1 MVKKSEDLKQQLGNH
16 IKRGQMAQFL
26 PPEMRDEEDR
36 AAVEK
41 IRLESASKRKSE
53 AVEENTPAQTEPV
66 SSKQGTT
73 DLPAA
78 AATAAGRK
86 SSAGKKTD
94 DRKVPFMTY
103 LDRVVHKKFEHL
115 YLETRTDA
123 RSATGKALSQSEMVE
138 ALIKYADEKTD
149 GGNAELSTIAEDIIN
164 TRTAK

>member
-1 MVKKSEDLKQQLGNH
+1 MVKKPEDLKQQLGNH
-16 IKRGQMAQFL
+16 IQRGQMAKFL

-41 IRLESASKRKSE
+41 IRLETAAPKISE
-53 AVEENTPAQTEPV
+53 AIEENTPAKTEPV
-66 SSKQGTT
+66 PSKQGTT
-73 DLPAA
+73 ALPAVA
-78 AATAAGRK
+78 AAGRK

-103 LDRVVHKKFEHL
+103 LNRDVHKKFEHL

-138 ALIKYADEKTD
+138 ALIKYANEKTD
-149 GGNAELSTIAEDIIN
+149 GGNAELSIIAEDIIN
-164 TRTAK
+164 TRTTK